1 MEISGGSSVKR
12 HIVNPMDY
20 TISLFI
26 NLFSENGY
34 KDTVISV
41 NLTDKTLYESNF
53 INKNKVIK
61 LYKIAIVVI
70 NTNTNLTQKTLI
82 DLNKNKI

>member
-1 MEISGGSSVKR
+1 MIIVLSS
-12 HIVNPMDY
+12 
-20 TISLFI
+20 I
-26 NLFSENGY
+26 NE
-34 KDTVISV
+34 
-41 NLTDKTLYESNF
+41 NF

-82 DLNKNKI
+82 DLNKNKICEKNGIKKYNPIKDIKNKIKYLNQLGPLIFLIRVNI